1 MNNPGFAYLFEAKG
15 IHPYLTDTGRL
26 VDLVGA
32 SDLVASLCTSSRDDM
47 LGDVIAVIG
56 ANVTESRRA
65 GAAFCL
71 HSPESDKLRRIQ
83 ALWRLTVGLSCPGL
97 SFADT
102 DPADTDPME
111 GKDEAEALRSA
122 YAAQPGLRENTG
134 AFLLPVGHPVSEFN
148 RRTGRVAV
156 TVEPKGD
163 DPGWLDAVVDAQRR
177 RGRSIAAEQS
187 QDRLARL
194 FLPEDDDAAKVFRF
208 PRQFDPEEADLN
220 NPAFPFVGADRRI
233 AMVHADVSGLGQT
246 FRIITNA
253 ATAAD
258 QVMDVATLIEAA
270 IIRAARQASVDFI
283 LPHAAEIGET
293 ERERRNFARLFNK
306 VNQDDL
312 PADIKI
318 VKIVPARPIL
328 LGGDDI
334 TILVRADLAMGFV
347 NSLLAGI
354 ERESRSAF
362 AEIRKKFSSE
372 TAASL
377 PEYLSACAGVAIVS
391 AGHPFLSANRMAEG
405 LCKSAKKVVKS
416 ATQGGASGPPASG
429 VSFAVITSTIDE
441 DYEDYRKREQ
451 ILAQSLYGS
460 ACPYVVGQESGGT
473 MQSIF
478 DLAKELANTE
488 GRNKLIE
495 AFALR
500 ATDQNEALRRY
511 VRFWKVLRSDDKT
524 AADDKTAYERL
535 RGLLLPFVGTAIT
548 EICDEAT
555 PDEKD
560 EKKKIELDR
569 ALPVLNDAIELVDI
583 GAVAARRAGGADD
596 RISY

>member
-47 LGDVIAVIG
+47 LADVIAVTDPT
-56 ANVTESRRA
+56 VTASRRA

-71 HSPESDKLRRIQ
+71 HSPTSDNLRRIQ

-102 DPADTDPME
+102 DPIAGT
-111 GKDEAEALRSA
+111 GEAVALRSA
-122 YAAQPGLRENTG
+122 YTAQPGLRENTG

-194 FLPEDDDAAKVFRF
+194 FLPEEDDAAKVFRF

-246 FRIITNA
+246 FRIITKA
-253 ATAAD
+253 ANSAD
-258 QVMDVATLIEAA
+258 QVMKVATLIEAA

-293 ERERRNFARLFNK
+293 DREKQNFARLFNK
-306 VNQDDL
+306 DNPDDL
-312 PADIKI
+312 PAEIKI

-362 AEIRKKFSSE
+362 AEIRKTFSSE

-451 ILAQSLYGS
+451 ILAEQVQAPTLYGS
-460 ACPYVVGQESGGT
+460 ACPYVVGQESEGA

-511 VRFWKVLRSDDKT
+511 VRFWKVLR
-524 AADDKTAYERL
+524 ADDKTAYERL
-535 RGLLLPFVGTAIT
+535 RELLRPFVGNAIT

-596 RISY
+596 RISN